1 MHHLIGTIRDKSDK
15 SGHFAEGMATEAG
28 NLYNS
33 TQGGVGKDSTIGNP
47 FPGEIVIILEE
58 RDGDYGKFPFG
69 RVLTCVRRL
78 HMMACLTSFFARGRG
93 YGSAGG
99 AGHLFPAATANRR
112 AVPTRAPQT
121 SRLHC
126 AGQNGSLGV

>member
-1 MHHLIGTIRDKSDK
+1 MERVTHHFIGTIRDKSDK
-15 SGHFAEGMATEAG
+15 SGHFAQGMATEAG

-33 TQGGVGKDSTIGNP
+33 MQGGVGKDSTIGNP

-69 RVLTCVRRL
+69 RFLTCVRRL
-78 HMMACLTSFFARGRG
+78 HMMVCLTSFFARGRG

-99 AGHLFPAATANRR
+99 AGHLFLAATANRR
-112 AVPTRAPQT
+112 SVPTRAPQT
-121 SRLHC
+121 SRLH
-126 AGQNGSLGV
+126 